1 MSSRCVDDDLSRHE
15 HVFVS
20 IVEYICLE
28 SLPNQRD
35 QVNALSAEEDNGM
48 ERLENVIQEKYGNR
62 PQMMNVFYNC
72 VYIIRHRSMFWKS
85 ILKVIVQFLD
95 LWIG

>member
-1 MSSRCVDDDLSRHE
+1 MDNDTSTHE
-15 HVFVS
+15 HVFIC
-20 IVEYICLE
+20 IVEYICLD

-35 QVNALSAEEDNGM
+35 ELSALSAEEDIKM
-48 ERLENVIQEKYGNR
+48 ERLENVIQVKYGNR
-62 PQMMNVFYNC
+62 PQMLKVFCNC
-72 VYIIRHRSMFWKS
+72 VYIIRHRNMFWKS